1 MTARLAVLISGR
13 GSNMAAILRES
24 REGILKGLCEVA
36 VVVSNKCSAAGLET
50 ARNAGV
56 PAICVPSRGKKRREF
71 EEELIETLEP
81 YKPDYIILAGFMRIL
96 TPLFINRYRNRI
108 LNIHPA
114 DTAQFQGIG
123 GYEWAFEKGLKETK
137 ITVHLIDDGVDTG
150 PVIAQKRV
158 DLRGADTLEEVE
170 KRGLAVERT
179 FYSQVIRDVLTGKVK
194 IKEIQS

>member
-1 MTARLAVLISGR
+1 MTARLAILISGR
-13 GSNMAAILRES
+13 GSNMSAILRES

-50 ARNAGV
+50 ARSAGI
-56 PAICVPSRGKKRREF
+56 PAICTPSKGKKRRAF
-71 EEELIETLEP
+71 EERLIETLEP

-96 TPLFINRYRNRI
+96 TPFFIHCYRNRI

-123 GYEWAFEKGLKETK
+123 GYEWAFDMGLKETK

-150 PVIAQKRV
+150 PVVAQKTV
-158 DLRGADTLEEVE
+158 DLSGADTLEDVE
-170 KRGLAVERT
+170 KRGLAIERI
-179 FYSQVIRDVLTGKVK
+179 FYSEVIRDILTGQLK

>member
-1 MTARLAVLISGR
+1 MTARLAILISGR

-24 REGILKGLCEVA
+24 REGILKELCEVA
-36 VVVSNKCSAAGLET
+36 VVVSNTCSAAGLET
-50 ARNAGV
+50 ARKAGI
-56 PAICVPSRGKKRREF
+56 PAICVSSKGKKRREF
-71 EEELIETLEP
+71 EEELIENLDK
-81 YKPDYIILAGFMRIL
+81 YRPDYIILAGFMRIL
-96 TPLFINRYRNRI
+96 TPFFIHRYRNRI

-150 PVIAQKRV
+150 PVLAQKTV

-170 KRGLAVERT
+170 KRGLAVERSL
-179 FYSQVIRDVLTGKVK
+179 YSQVIRDVLTGK
-194 IKEIQS
+194 IH

>member
-1 MTARLAVLISGR
+1 MTARLAILISGR

-50 ARNAGV
+50 ARHAGV
-56 PAICVPSRGKKRREF
+56 PAICVPSEGKKRRAF
-71 EEELIETLEP
+71 EGELIETLEP

-96 TPLFINRYRNRI
+96 TPFFIHHYRNRI

-114 DTAQFQGIG
+114 DTTQFQGIG

-150 PVIAQKRV
+150 PVIAQKTV
-158 DLRGADTLEEVE
+158 DLKGADTLEEVE
-170 KRGLAVERT
+170 KRGLAIERT
-179 FYSQVIRDVLTGKVK
+179 FYSEVIRDILTGQLK

>member
-1 MTARLAVLISGR
+1 MTARLAILISGR

-36 VVVSNKCSAAGLET
+36 VVVSNTCSAAGLET
-50 ARNAGV
+50 ARKAGI
-56 PAICVPSRGKKRREF
+56 PAICVSSKGKKRREF
-71 EEELIETLEP
+71 EEELIENLDK
-81 YKPDYIILAGFMRIL
+81 YRPDYIILAGFMRIL
-96 TPLFINRYRNRI
+96 TPFFIHRYRNRI

-150 PVIAQKRV
+150 PVLAQKTV

-170 KRGLAVERT
+170 KRGLAVERSL
-179 FYSQVIRDVLTGKVK
+179 YSQVIRDVLTGK
-194 IKEIQS
+194 IH